1 MKKIS
6 LVLLVGGKGTRIKS
20 ITKNVPKPL
29 IKIKK
34 FIFLDYLITN
44 LCRFNLDRI
53 YLMTGYKSH
62 LFKKYNNRTINF
74 VKIKCIHE
82 NKAMGTAGALYSLK
96 KLIKKDFIVC
106 NGDSIFDVNLA
117 HFTKTKI
124 TNKLIKI
131 TLVKNL
137 NYKSN
142 KKLTSIN
149 THKKII
155 YFQKGSKYMNGGIYL
170 FTKQIFKFINNKPS
184 SLEDNIIPHLI
195 RMKKVIGNKYN
206 NFFID
211 IGTPTNLMKAK
222 KLIPKYFYRPAVFLD
237 RDGVINYDKGYTHK
251 ISQFKFKPKVLQTIQ
266 YLNKKKYYIF
276 IVTNQAGIAKGKF
289 TIDQFYKLHNYIKQ
303 HLIKKN
309 AYINDVEFCPFHPNA
324 IIKKYRKK
332 SKYRKPGNLMIKNL
346 FNKWPIIKK
355 KSFMIGNTKSDE
367 IAALKSNIKFEYV
380 KRNIYL
386 QVKKITSNY

>member
-20 ITKNVPKPL
+20 ITKKTPKPL
-29 IKIKK
+29 IKFNK

-44 LCRFNLDRI
+44 LCKFNLDRI
-53 YLMTGYKSH
+53 YLMIGYKRH

-74 VKIKCIHE
+74 VKIKCIYE
-82 NKAMGTAGALYSLK
+82 NKPMGTAGALYSLK

-106 NGDSIFDVNLA
+106 NGDSIFDVDLA

-142 KKLTSIN
+142 KKLASIN

-155 YFQKGSKYMNGGIYL
+155 YFKKGSKYMNGGIYL
-170 FTKQIFKFINNKPS
+170 FAKQIFKFINNKPS
-184 SLEDNIIPHLI
+184 SLEENIIPYLI
-195 RMKKVIGNKYN
+195 RRKKVVGNKYN

-211 IGTPTNLMKAK
+211 IGTPTNLLKAK
-222 KLIPKYFYRPAVFLD
+222 KSIPKYFFRPAIFLD

-251 ISQFKFKPKVLQTIQ
+251 ISQFKFRPKVLKALR

-289 TIDQFYKLHNYIKQ
+289 KKEQFYRLHNYIKQ
-303 HLIKKN
+303 HLIKNN

-332 SKYRKPGNLMIKNL
+332 SNYRKPGNLMIKSL
-346 FNKWPIIKK
+346 FNKWPVIKK
-355 KSFMIGNTKSDE
+355 KSFMIGNEKSDE

-380 KRNIYL
+380 KKNIYL